1 MKQCFFSSYLFSF
14 SVFFLFLIRYKNKQY
29 PSNNHWFLQKVCSA
43 CIGVVLSSVAG
54 VAQLLILDPREEV
67 EAKEGKEVLIL
78 VCILCATIANV
89 NYKNK

>member
-1 MKQCFFSSYLFSF
+1 M
-14 SVFFLFLIRYKNKQY
+14 
-29 PSNNHWFLQKVCSA
+29 
-43 CIGVVLSSVAG
+43 LSSVAG